1 MKKSVLVIDLLA
13 ERSAFG
19 RKGVANMVKYI
30 PDHEVLLWSPHT
42 ENRID
47 YGYGRVVEGICD
59 SDLVIITGSKCS
71 LTEHQDWMNELDQ
84 LVREVN
90 TPMIGVCFGHQVV
103 CEGYDQHLKR
113 GYKKAV
119 VEPVTLDGVTKYAL
133 FTHEDHVDLDDD
145 LLGDLE
151 IMAKSEEGKIVAVK
165 DSERGI
171 ISVQFHPEA
180 DEELIAYA
188 VEIGELTEEEAA
200 LFEFKDPMWNFG
212 DLLLAIGY
220 IS

>member
-1 MKKSVLVIDLLA
+1 M
-13 ERSAFG
+13 
-19 RKGVANMVKYI
+19 
-30 PDHEVLLWSPHT
+30 
-42 ENRID
+42 
-47 YGYGRVVEGICD
+47 
-59 SDLVIITGSKCS
+59 
-71 LTEHQDWMNELDQ
+71 
-84 LVREVN
+84 
-90 TPMIGVCFGHQVV
+90 CFCHKVV
-103 CEGYDQHLKR
+103 CGGYVQHLKS
-113 GYKKAV
+113 GYKRTV
-119 VEPVTLDGVTKYAL
+119 GEPVTLDGVTKYAL
-133 FTHEDHVDLDDD
+133 FTHEDHIDIDED
-145 LLGDLE
+145 LLGNLE

-188 VEIGELTEEEAA
+188 VEIGDLTEEEAA